1 MKHIQSKIRF
11 AAASI
16 MLGILVIATWGCN
29 KAQTDVHEAENPSLM
44 SFEMQFPS
52 GSATRATATDFE
64 EGDAIG
70 VYVTEYS
77 DGNALPVQISGNRA
91 NNVSLTFDG
100 STWTPSKKLYWPASE
115 GEKVDIVAYYPY
127 MTPTTVDEQPFSVAL
142 DQTTAGEDG
151 KLGGYEASDF
161 LWAKVS
167 GAVQNGSKPVTM
179 KFAHRCSKLT
189 IKLIKGTD
197 YEGDLPD
204 NAQMYIHNT
213 VTQGTIDFNSGFI
226 TKYLFG
232 EPETIHARK
241 VDDATYEAV
250 IIPQQVTTRRPFVE
264 MIVGKVSYLVE
275 DTFNF
280 KPGLHYTYSLTLN
293 SSTTQIGVSIGAG
306 TGTWD

>member
-1 MKHIQSKIRF
+1 MKYILSKIRF
-11 AAASI
+11 AAAGI
-16 MLGILVIATWGCN
+16 MLGILAIATAGCN
-29 KAQTDVHEAENPSLM
+29 KAQADVPEAENPSLM
-44 SFEMQFPS
+44 RFEMQYPS
-52 GSATRATATDFE
+52 GIATRATATDFE
-64 EGDAIG
+64 TGDEIG

-77 DGNALPVQISGNRA
+77 GGNALPVQISGNRA

-100 STWTPSKKLYWPASE
+100 GKWNPAKKLYWPKTE
-115 GEKVDIVAYYPY
+115 GEKVNVIAYYPY
-127 MTPTTVDEQPFSVAL
+127 MNPTTVDEQPFSVAL
-142 DQTTAGEDG
+142 DQTTEGGDG

-167 GAVQNGSKPVTM
+167 GAVQNGSEPVTM

-189 IKLIKGTD
+189 IKLIKGAD

-213 VTQGTIDFNSGFI
+213 VTQGTIDFNSGFV

-232 EPETIHARK
+232 DPETIHARK
-241 VDDATYEAV
+241 VDDATYEAI

-293 SSTTQIGVSIGAG
+293 TSTTQIGVSIGAG